1 MVNNK
6 SKEDELIDL
15 EVKSTSITKVFDL
28 GQVS

>member
-1 MVNNK
+1 MVNK
-6 SKEDELIDL
+6 SKEDELIDS